1 MEVTH
6 FEKKVR
12 LSMRHHLK
20 TDKVVTDQRK
30 FDMEKELSFLRKQ
43 LEALKRDGL
52 EVSESGDRA
61 TKIQRAFMR

>member
-1 MEVTH
+1 
-6 FEKKVR
+6 
-12 LSMRHHLK
+12 MRHHLK
-20 TDKVVTDQRK
+20 TDKVVIDQRK
-30 FDMEKELSFLRKQ
+30 FDMEKELNFLRKQ